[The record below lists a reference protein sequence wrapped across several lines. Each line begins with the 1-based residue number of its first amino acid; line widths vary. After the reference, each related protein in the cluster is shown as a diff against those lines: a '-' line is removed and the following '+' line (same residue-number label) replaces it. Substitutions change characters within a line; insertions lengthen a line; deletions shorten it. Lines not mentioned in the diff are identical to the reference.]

1 MRPAT
6 LRRLMNLWPPFLVNG
21 ISVTHIARDWGALSV
36 RLRRRPWN
44 RNYVGTHFG
53 GNLFAMTDPMWMIMA
68 IHRLGPDYV
77 VWDKA
82 GKIEFV
88 KPAREDVFADFL
100 LEPKVV
106 DEMKEATRNGE
117 KLLRWFECD
126 VRTASGELIAQVSK
140 QLYVRRKRERS

>member
-21 ISVTHIARDWGALSV
+21 IKVTHIAHDWSALSV
-36 RLRRRPWN
+36 RLRLRPWN

-68 IHRLGPDYV
+68 IHRLGSDYV

-88 KPAREDVFADFL
+88 KPGREDVFADFIL
-100 LEPKVV
+100 DQQAV
-106 DEMKEATRNGE
+106 DEMREATAGGE
-117 KLLRWFECD
+117 KLLRWFETD
-126 VRTASGELIAQVSK
+126 VRTASGELIARVGK
-140 QLYVRRKRERS
+140 QLYVRRKQAKG